1 MVHANIK
8 LAELLAFDAEFYC
21 RRYPDIAKAI
31 AAGDLS
37 DAWHH
42 YDRHG
47 REEGRSLCDFDEKF
61 YLSYPGVAKAIAGKQ
76 VETALRHYIVHGR
89 GRGYLPNF
97 KAVRPNDA
105 AAPASRFGGL
115 WIDAGDAPDRIKGRL
130 ETGQI
135 TQLQAKQLDFFL
147 TNGYVI
153 LPSAVPAPAIDAAIV
168 DFDKAFVGGFEQ
180 LKFEAPEISRENIAW
195 RPLLTT
201 VPVKA
206 LDIHHFSPAI
216 RRLMFAPAIAAFL
229 ALIFENKALASQSLG
244 FLRGSAQEGHQDS
257 AYVPYTL
264 PLKFAA
270 SWVALEDVSIGAGE
284 LFYYPG
290 SHRLPDY
297 LYSGRYKSIAEAARM
312 GGTPDQ
318 MHTQNRQHVKS
329 LEAVVQRFGLTKQVF
344 AAKKGDVLIWHS
356 DLIHGG
362 HPVSQDITR
371 KSVVTHY
378 CPKHVAPLY
387 SETHHPTFYE
397 HDGHLYTSSH
407 YPEFPPIM

>member
-1 MVHANIK
+1 M
-8 LAELLAFDAEFYC
+8 
-21 RRYPDIAKAI
+21 
-31 AAGDLS
+31 S

-216 RRLMFAPAIAAFL
+216 R
-229 ALIFENKALASQSLG
+229 
-244 FLRGSAQEGHQDS
+244 
-257 AYVPYTL
+257 
-264 PLKFAA
+264 
-270 SWVALEDVSIGAGE
+270 SW
-284 LFYYPG
+284 
-290 SHRLPDY
+290 R
-297 LYSGRYKSIAEAARM
+297 
-312 GGTPDQ
+312 
-318 MHTQNRQHVKS
+318 
-329 LEAVVQRFGLTKQVF
+329 
-344 AAKKGDVLIWHS
+344 
-356 DLIHGG
+356 
-362 HPVSQDITR
+362 
-371 KSVVTHY
+371 
-378 CPKHVAPLY
+378 
-387 SETHHPTFYE
+387 
-397 HDGHLYTSSH
+397 
-407 YPEFPPIM
+407 